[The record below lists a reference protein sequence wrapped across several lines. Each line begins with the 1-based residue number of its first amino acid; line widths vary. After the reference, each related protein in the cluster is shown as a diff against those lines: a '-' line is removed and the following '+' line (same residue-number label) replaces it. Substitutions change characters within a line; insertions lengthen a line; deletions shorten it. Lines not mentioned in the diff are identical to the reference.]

1 MLPSARCAGGHDFD
15 AAPASTHAL
24 RSIHE
29 WCCSPI
35 SLISSG
41 CASDA
46 RGCLCQR
53 TTESEDGTTL
63 SAVKRARCFL
73 SRANS
78 LLWSSMPCTGGSS
91 WQRINV
97 KKPGGYARL
106 RKHIRLFDKL
116 WHRFETIA
124 RHTHQKGNFIAIEWP
139 KGCSY
144 WKLPKVRKLI
154 KDLDLK
160 FVYFDGCM
168 LGLKSIVN
176 GLPIRKPWAICT
188 NSDEILKEFSGFTC
202 CGHSKHQPCQGVDTK
217 ITEGYTVEFVEKL
230 HSAWKRECSS
240 RHS

>member
-78 LLWSSMPCTGGSS
+78 LLWSSMPCTGVLPGNVSTSKSQVGMQGSENIYDYLTNYGTGS
-91 WQRINV
+91 KLSHDILIKKGTSLPLSGLKDVRI
-97 KKPGGYARL
+97 
-106 RKHIRLFDKL
+106 
-116 WHRFETIA
+116 
-124 RHTHQKGNFIAIEWP
+124 GNFP
-139 KGCSY
+139 KY
-144 WKLPKVRKLI
+144 A
-154 KDLDLK
+154 
-160 FVYFDGCM
+160 
-168 LGLKSIVN
+168 N
-176 GLPIRKPWAICT
+176 
-188 NSDEILKEFSGFTC
+188 
-202 CGHSKHQPCQGVDTK
+202 
-217 ITEGYTVEFVEKL
+217 
-230 HSAWKRECSS
+230 SS
-240 RHS
+240 RTLTSSSYTLMGAC